1 MNTSELSLVIGK
13 IKSDYKKQKISE
25 TAAKTQLQSIDW
37 NNIVEDTVSKTLL
50 QTVVKATILILNT
63 PKEL

>member
-25 TAAKTQLQSIDW
+25 TAAKTQLQSINWDS
-37 NNIVEDTVSKTLL
+37 IVEDTVSKTLL
-50 QTVVKATILILNT
+50 QSVTKATILILDT
-63 PKEL
+63 PKEE